1 MNNAATK
8 LSQLEN
14 VRILEHI
21 NNYFKELNRNNRDY
35 EQYFDGEIS
44 KTQQAYETDIRLFF
58 RIIKGKQK
66 GSELEYLSLDDL
78 QITLDDLE
86 EFKRILLDMR
96 NNDGKYT
103 YTNKTFNRKL
113 SAVKSF
119 LKSMAKK
126 KIDGEP
132 LIKDISFI
140 TLVTSEKEKDNHY
153 AAFDVGEVFELAEWC
168 WKNERELGD
177 VKRLAVLFSLDT
189 CIRKSAQLRLKWS
202 DFKVREDGVEVRGI
216 DKGNKE
222 FRSIISKDF
231 YDELLTIKKEDSE
244 KVFNLSSD
252 AIDSML
258 SRYRK
263 AFNVPEDR
271 RLVWHSIRKT
281 GVTFRFRV
289 TGGDIMEAK
298 RAANHK
304 SITTT
309 QIYLQEE
316 DYGQIGAVS
325 SAGKLNESLY
335 KEVEREILIK
345 AIELC
350 KKDIKL
356 IINMKISEIQNKNN

>member
-35 EQYFDGEIS
+35 EQYYDGETS
-44 KTQQAYETDIRLFF
+44 KTQQAYEADIRLFF

-66 GSELEYLSLDDL
+66 GSELEYLSLSDL
-78 QITLDDLE
+78 QLTFDDLE
-86 EFKRILLDMR
+86 EYKQKLCDMR
-96 NNDGKYT
+96 NDDGKYT
-103 YTNKTFNRKL
+103 YTNKTVNRKL
-113 SAVKSF
+113 SAIKSF
-119 LKSMAKK
+119 IRGMGKR

-132 LIKDISFI
+132 IIKDISFI

-153 AAFDVGEVFELAEWC
+153 AAFEVGEVFELSEWC
-168 WKNERELGD
+168 FNNERELGD
-177 VKRLAVLFSLDT
+177 VKRLAVLFALDT
-189 CIRKSAQLRLKWS
+189 CIRKSAQLRLTWN
-202 DFKVREDGVEVRGI
+202 DFKVKEDGVEVKGI

-222 FRSIISKDF
+222 FRQTISLDF
-231 YDELLTIKKEDSE
+231 YNELLTIKKEGSNR
-244 KVFNLSSD
+244 VFNLSSD

-263 AFNVPEDR
+263 AFNVPTER
-271 RLVWHSIRKT
+271 RLVWHSIRKS
-281 GVTFRFRV
+281 GIMFRYRL
-289 TGGDIMEAK
+289 TNDILEAK
-298 RAANHK
+298 KAANHS

-309 QIYLQEE
+309 QIYLQET

-335 KEVEREILIK
+335 KEINHETLIK
-345 AIELC
+345 AIEMC
-350 KKDIKL
+350 KKDMKL
-356 IINMKISEIQNKNN
+356 ILNMKINEVLKQG

>member
-35 EQYFDGEIS
+35 EQYYDGEVS
-44 KTQQAYETDIRLFF
+44 KTQQAYEADIRLFF
-58 RIIKGKQK
+58 RIIKGKEK

-78 QITLDDLE
+78 QLTLEDFE

-96 NNDGKYT
+96 NEDGKYT

-113 SAVKSF
+113 SAIKSF
-119 LKSMAKK
+119 VRSMARK

-132 LIKDISFI
+132 IIKDISFI

-153 AAFDVGEVFELAEWC
+153 AAFEVSEVFEMAEWA
-168 WKNERELGD
+168 WEHEKEL
-177 VKRLAVLFSLDT
+177 KLEKYYLILFALDT
-189 CIRKSAQLRLKWS
+189 CIRKSAQLRLKWT
-202 DFKVREDGVEVRGI
+202 DFIEKEDGVIVQGI
-216 DKGNKE
+216 DKGNNDFRQLISKE
-222 FRSIISKDF
+222 F
-231 YDELLTIKKEDSE
+231 YNNLLVIKNE
-244 KVFNLSSD
+244 KSPYVFNISTD
-252 AIDSML
+252 AIDGMMR
-258 SRYRK
+258 RYREF
-263 AFNVPEDR
+263 FNVPKDR
-271 RLVWHSIRKT
+271 KLVWHSIRKT

-289 TGGDIMEAK
+289 TNDILEAK

-309 QIYLQEE
+309 QIYLMEE

-325 SAGKLNESLY
+325 SAGKLNENLY
-335 KEVEREILIK
+335 KEVNRETLIK

-350 KKDIKL
+350 KKDMQL
-356 IINMKISEIQNKNN
+356 ILNMKINEVLKTK